1 MTARNALVN
10 SFRTIEARRLA
21 WYWPVAI
28 ALILA
33 PLSAWFLFIGRYEYA
48 AVAVIAAPL
57 AVLVLRDPFMGL
69 VLWIV
74 LIPFVVTR
82 ESATVSTT
90 QWVLHRAGIVVL
102 IGLVAVYH
110 FAGLRR
116 SLFRLAW
123 YDIALAAFVVT
134 AIFNVLAFS
143 TDGERGLASM
153 HDKLLVPIAL
163 FWLVRALSP
172 DRKQMTLLILAGLA
186 VLVVEI
192 GIGAMSWFAPDI
204 LPSHWLDRAGSRTTG
219 TLGGPAPFTVTIVLF
234 GLLVLDRA
242 WGMRPS
248 VEKVVLA
255 AILVGSVLVVFLSLS
270 RGSWLGAGAV
280 VLVLAAVY
288 GRKFLWPA
296 IAVGVMAVALLG
308 GPLGDQLELAEQ
320 RAGVTSTVESR
331 AITNVAAVR
340 MIEERPLFGFGFA
353 RFEDYD
359 ERYKSRVVDIPLE
372 TGGSAHNTYLNF
384 IVEMGI
390 PATAL
395 YFAPVVGLLWLSVSR
410 RRLLP
415 DAGPYSRR
423 LVLFLWLAL
432 LDQFLVCNFMEMVQS
447 SAWATGLW
455 WLTLGLIAVAIDR
468 QRQLAVAPP
477 ARPPVV

>member
-1 MTARNALVN
+1 MTARNVLVD
-10 SFRTIEARRLA
+10 SFRTIEANRLA
-21 WYWPVAI
+21 WYWPVAL
-28 ALILA
+28 ALIIA
-33 PLSAWFLFIGRYEYA
+33 PLCAYFLFIGRYEYA
-48 AVAVIAAPL
+48 AAAVVAVPL
-57 AVLVLRDPFMGL
+57 AVLVIQDPFKGL
-69 VLWIV
+69 LLWLV

-90 QWVLHRAGIVVL
+90 QWVLHRAGIVLL
-102 IGLVAVYH
+102 IGLVYVYH
-110 FAGLRR
+110 VTGLRR

-123 YDIALAAFVVT
+123 YDVALAAFVVV

-143 TDGERGLASM
+143 ADGTRSLASL

-163 FWLVRALSP
+163 FWLVRAISP
-172 DRKQMTLLILAGLA
+172 DRKQMTLLVAAGLFVV
-186 VLVVEI
+186 VLQI
-192 GIGAMSWFAPDI
+192 GIGAMSWIAPEI
-204 LPSHWLDRAGSRTTG
+204 LPAHWLDRAGARTTG

-234 GLLVLDRA
+234 GLLVLHRM
-242 WGMRPS
+242 WGMRPTL
-248 VEKVVLA
+248 EKLALAGVLLA
-255 AILVGSVLVVFLSLS
+255 SALVVFLSLS

-280 VLVLAAVY
+280 IAVLGLVY
-288 GRKFLWPA
+288 GRSFLWPA
-296 IAVGVMAVALLG
+296 VAVATVGLVLLG
-308 GPLGDQLELAEQ
+308 GPLADQADLAEQ

-340 MIEERPLFGFGFA
+340 MIEARPLLGFGFA
-353 RFEDYD
+353 RFEDFD
-359 ERYKSRVVDIPLE
+359 EQYKTRVADIPLE

-384 IVEMGI
+384 AVEMGL

-395 YFAPVVGLLWLSVSR
+395 YFAPLVGLLWLSVR
-410 RRLLP
+410 RRHLLP
-415 DAGPYSRR
+415 DAGPYNRR

-468 QRQLAVAPP
+468 QRQLTVALP
-477 ARPPVV
+477 ARTARI

>member
-1 MTARNALVN
+1 MTARNVLVD
-10 SFRTIEARRLA
+10 SFRTIEANRLA
-21 WYWPVAI
+21 WYWPVAV
-28 ALILA
+28 ALVIA

-48 AVAVIAAPL
+48 AVAAIAAPL
-57 AVLVLRDPFMGL
+57 AVLVLRDPFKGL
-69 VLWIV
+69 LLWVV

-82 ESATVSTT
+82 EAVTVSTT

-102 IGLVAVYH
+102 IGLVYAYH
-110 FAGLRR
+110 VAGLRR

-123 YDIALAAFVVT
+123 YDVALAAFVVV
-134 AIFNVLAFS
+134 AIFNVLAFGS
-143 TDGERGLASM
+143 EGTRGLASL

-163 FWLVRALSP
+163 FWLVRAISP
-172 DRKQMTLLILAGLA
+172 DRKQMALLVLAGLF
-186 VLVVEI
+186 VLVVQI
-192 GIGAMSWFAPDI
+192 GVGAMSWFAPEI

-219 TLGGPAPFTVTIVLF
+219 TLGRPAPFTVTVVLF
-234 GLLVLDRA
+234 GLLVLHRL
-242 WGMRPS
+242 WEMRPS
-248 VEKVVLA
+248 LEKFVLA
-255 AILVGSVLVVFLSLS
+255 GTLVASGLVVFLSLS

-280 VLVLAAVY
+280 ILMLGAVY
-288 GRKFLWPA
+288 RRTFLWPA
-296 IAVGVMAVALLG
+296 VVVVVVVLALLG
-308 GPLGDQLELAEQ
+308 GPLADQAELAEE

-331 AITNVAAVR
+331 TITNVAAVR
-340 MIEERPLFGFGFA
+340 MIEERPVFGFGFG

-359 ERYKSRVVDIPLE
+359 ERYKSRVGDIPLE

-384 IVEMGI
+384 AAEMGL

-395 YFAPVVGLLWLSVSR
+395 YFAPLVGLLWLSVTR
-410 RRLLP
+410 RHLLP
-415 DAGPYSRR
+415 DTGPYSRR

-468 QRQLAVAPP
+468 QRQLAVALPGRS
-477 ARPPVV
+477 AEI